1 MTDGRAG
8 RCVARRGWYAPAVRY
23 GSIQM
28 GGMRWFALLVSLFAD
43 RRRSEAFDGL
53 PDGAAVALDSDFDLL
68 SDVVG
73 KML

>member
-1 MTDGRAG
+1 MATR
-8 RCVARRGWYAPAVRY
+8 
-23 GSIQM
+23 Q
-28 GGMRWFALLVSLFAD
+28 
-43 RRRSEAFDGL
+43 RSEAFDGL